1 MRMIESRLAD
11 SRHKLIETSNNI
23 EKAAAFCSEKY
34 LVNPKSNTLDESL
47 ELAAQSICAVAHE
60 VNRFASQFLE
70 ALEYQSYQTTDLSDK
85 ISKLKMV
92 CNIYLEKVARKA
104 VGSFTVSRVP
114 VVYQHE
120 GVLPEPPQKYIR
132 QPINFSILDNV
143 GHGIPTQDPVSN
155 YYGQSFI
162 QASTLTRR
170 GSSSASGQLPGRQH
184 STVACRTMNS
194 KPCLEYAAP
203 TNNLRPQVSTVGRAT
218 VICRGGMLPPQ
229 QFLNACGSLVMQHI
243 PGGINSSVGSISSN
257 YASSAAFCMNNRT
270 VNPDILCTTMSSAR
284 SRKSSG
290 SSGTGSNAPQYHHS
304 HYTPGQTYIQSSN
317 NEQPMHTS
325 HVTYNK
331 PTVQSQYMASQIS
344 HAVVSGTSQS
354 AYNNKE
360 DRHLLS
366 DRNEVVVTGQ
376 THLLQSQQQNDRIT
390 SVLATDSPEI
400 LHSQQLLTEQLPQ
413 YQQNVRDS
421 VIYQK
426 QSTLEMDKNINKM
439 GQLNI
444 ASQAVPS
451 TQSQH
456 QTFNEK
462 PVGEPDEHLT
472 IPPPGAFRYDNERE
486 SQVNQIKGQEV
497 NFGDPLAMQN
507 SRLIPRQPSDPA
519 WAPDFYI
526 EKVITMYEYVRDKD
540 DELTFVENQIIYV
553 IKKNDD
559 GWWEGI
565 MNGKTGL
572 FPGNYVEPF
581 DTE

>member
-1 MRMIESRLAD
+1 
-11 SRHKLIETSNNI
+11 
-23 EKAAAFCSEKY
+23 
-34 LVNPKSNTLDESL
+34 
-47 ELAAQSICAVAHE
+47 
-60 VNRFASQFLE
+60 
-70 ALEYQSYQTTDLSDK
+70 
-85 ISKLKMV
+85 MV
-92 CNIYLEKVARKA
+92 CNIYLEKVSRKA
-104 VGSFTVSRVP
+104 VGSCTVSRVP
-114 VVYQHE
+114 IVYQHE
-120 GVLPEPPQKYIR
+120 AVLPEPPQKYIR

-162 QASTLTRR
+162 QAATLTRR
-170 GSSSASGQLPGRQH
+170 GSSSVSGQLPGRQH
-184 STVACRTMNS
+184 STVACRTVNS

-218 VICRGGMLPPQ
+218 VICRGGVLPPQ
-229 QFLNACGSLVMQHI
+229 QFLNACGSLAMQHI
-243 PGGINSSVGSISSN
+243 PGAINSSVGSISSN

-270 VNPDILCTTMSSAR
+270 VNPDILCTAMSSAR

-290 SSGTGSNAPQYHHS
+290 SSGTGSNAPQYHHG
-304 HYTPGQTYIQSSN
+304 HCTPGQPYIQSSN
-317 NEQPMHTS
+317 NEQLMHTS

-331 PTVQSQYMASQIS
+331 PTVHPQYMASQIS
-344 HAVVSGTSQS
+344 HAVVGGASQS
-354 AYNNKE
+354 AHNNKE
-360 DRHLLS
+360 ERQLLS
-366 DRNEVVVTGQ
+366 DKNEVVVTGQ
-376 THLLQSQQQNDRIT
+376 THLLQSQQQNKRIT

-444 ASQAVPS
+444 SSQATPN

-456 QTFNEK
+456 QTLNDK
-462 PVGEPDEHLT
+462 TAGEPDEHLT

-486 SQVNQIKGQEV
+486 PQGNQTKGQEV
-497 NFGDPLAMQN
+497 NFGDPLDMQN
-507 SRLIPRQPSDPA
+507 NRLIPRQPSDPV

-565 MNGKTGL
+565 MNGKTGYSQEITWNL
-572 FPGNYVEPF
+572 SIRN
-581 DTE
+581 D

>member
-1 MRMIESRLAD
+1 MRMIESRLED
-11 SRHKLIETSNNI
+11 SRHKLMETSNNI

-34 LVNPKSNTLDESL
+34 LVNPESNTLDESL
-47 ELAAQSICAVAHE
+47 ELATQSVCAVAHE

-85 ISKLKMV
+85 ISKLKMAK
-92 CNIYLEKVARKA
+92 KVARKA
-104 VGSFTVSRVP
+104 VGSCTVSRVP
-114 VVYQHE
+114 IVYQHE
-120 GVLPEPPQKYIR
+120 TVLPEPPQKYIR

-162 QASTLTRR
+162 QAATLTRR
-170 GSSSASGQLPGRQH
+170 GSSSVSGQLPGRQH
-184 STVACRTMNS
+184 STVACRTVNS

-203 TNNLRPQVSTVGRAT
+203 TSNLRPQVSTVGRAT
-218 VICRGGMLPPQ
+218 VICRGGVLPPQ
-229 QFLNACGSLVMQHI
+229 QFLNSCGSLAMQHI
-243 PGGINSSVGSISSN
+243 PGAINSSVGSISSN

-270 VNPDILCTTMSSAR
+270 VNPDILCTAMSSAR

-290 SSGTGSNAPQYHHS
+290 SSGTGSNAPQYHHG
-304 HYTPGQTYIQSSN
+304 HCTPGQPYIQSSN
-317 NEQPMHTS
+317 NEQLMHTS

-331 PTVQSQYMASQIS
+331 PTVQPQYMASQIS
-344 HAVVSGTSQS
+344 HGVVGGASQS
-354 AYNNKE
+354 AHNNKE
-360 DRHLLS
+360 ERHLLS

-376 THLLQSQQQNDRIT
+376 THLLQSQQQNKRIT
-390 SVLATDSPEI
+390 SVLATESPEI

-444 ASQAVPS
+444 SSQATPS
-451 TQSQH
+451 TQSHH
-456 QTFNEK
+456 QTLNDK
-462 PVGEPDEHLT
+462 TAGEPDEHLT

-486 SQVNQIKGQEV
+486 PQGNQIKVQEV
-497 NFGDPLAMQN
+497 NFRDPLAMQN
-507 SRLIPRQPSDPA
+507 SRLIPRQPSDPV